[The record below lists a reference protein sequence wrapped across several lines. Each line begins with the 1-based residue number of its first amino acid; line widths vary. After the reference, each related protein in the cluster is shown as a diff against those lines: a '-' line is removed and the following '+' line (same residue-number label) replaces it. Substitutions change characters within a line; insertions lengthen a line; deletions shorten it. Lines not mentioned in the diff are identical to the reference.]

1 MSEAFG
7 MPANEVPEVTEID
20 APPRAY
26 FDIPTGD
33 GFDAPPIRLVFKTL
47 RLKSLDKAKLKSEAD
62 LRLNLVRSELQDRWG
77 GVIWWRT
84 RSEFSKRGRMHDW
97 YCRLDTSPQLP
108 DWFWGQITTPEGDGT
123 LEI

>member
-1 MSEAFG
+1 
-7 MPANEVPEVTEID
+7 MPEITEID
-20 APPRAY
+20 APPRAS

-77 GVIWWRT
+77 GIIWWRT
-84 RSEFSKRGRMHDW
+84 RPEFSTRGRMHDW
-97 YCRLDTSPQLP
+97 YCRMDTSPQLP
-108 DWFWGQITTPEGDGT
+108 DFFWNQIVTPEGNAT